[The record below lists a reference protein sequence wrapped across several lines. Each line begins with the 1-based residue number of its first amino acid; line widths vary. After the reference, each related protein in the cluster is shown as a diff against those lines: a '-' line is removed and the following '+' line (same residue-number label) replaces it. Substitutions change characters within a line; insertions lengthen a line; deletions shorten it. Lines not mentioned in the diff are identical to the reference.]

1 MLQGTKKDGLP
12 PRSPVVHVDVTCKFR
27 SMRQPKTFIAFGPHT
42 HNHGTNVQGFLYR
55 NKQIT
60 EIAQHDPQERQMFY
74 PMKKETAI
82 YNSDYIG
89 LKCTFNTMEE
99 NRTINFGMLQYRN
112 NLFLFFMH
120 QNVYIFRIIT
130 INCYCTYLLGHTIN
144 DEMCVLYFM
153 YYSKE
158 DDASNFEC
166 FDKEQKDIKTKR
178 PSKFDKQLLEKN
190 LPKKGT
196 TRTPFLTNLLSIFKY
211 IISVI

>member
-1 MLQGTKKDGLP
+1 MIYIRKRIIHIRILLKTNNELYLLRPQYYGGYYMLQGTKKDGLP

-112 NLFLFFMH
+112 NLFLFFM
-120 QNVYIFRIIT
+120 
-130 INCYCTYLLGHTIN
+130 
-144 DEMCVLYFM
+144 
-153 YYSKE
+153 
-158 DDASNFEC
+158 
-166 FDKEQKDIKTKR
+166 
-178 PSKFDKQLLEKN
+178 
-190 LPKKGT
+190 
-196 TRTPFLTNLLSIFKY
+196 SIFFA
-211 IISVI
+211 